1 MSWEI
6 EQELKNIRSAE
17 RGYYSYPFGT
27 RRTMAVCYANTYEV
41 AMSNL
46 GFQIVYDIV
55 NKRNDW
61 QCERAFL
68 PDGKLAG
75 LYEKS
80 NTPLLTVEN
89 RNCWHA
95 VGSRFLRPNEG
106 KTSRWL
112 LWVGR

>member
-27 RRTMAVCYANTYEV
+27 RRTMVVCYANTYEV

-75 LYEKS
+75 LYAKS
-80 NTPLLTVEN
+80 NMPVL
-89 RNCWHA
+89 
-95 VGSRFLRPNEG
+95 
-106 KTSRWL
+106 
-112 LWVGR
+112 